1 MKHGGSGTLRGRGL
15 WLYKLRYVACTRI
28 PPQQLMFIIPLTSHG
43 CLLLPLTAENLYK
56 ILLTNAVKLN
66 VYFSRD

>member
-1 MKHGGSGTLRGRGL
+1 M
-15 WLYKLRYVACTRI
+15 YKNSTTTVDVYYTSDISLLFTR
-28 PPQQLMFIIPLTSHG
+28 
-43 CLLLPLTAENLYK
+43 TAENLYK